1 MLSVFGFTEVMYKPI
16 DVDCIPEQTEKAAT
30 VKIIEVANFQY
41 AKFQYA
47 TYKFGDLWIA
57 KSYC

>member
-47 TYKFGDLWIA
+47 TYKFGDL
-57 KSYC
+57 